1 MMTFERDFDD
11 YEKFFDDFEKN
22 RVRRRERK
30 FEKIFDRLMY
40 EMKKFVMQKQIDFVN
55 KTRRIRRNK
64 KFHEYIIIYN
74 NVLSFCNEKIKMNE
88 KHNA

>member
-1 MMTFERDFDD
+1 MMTFERNLDD

-30 FEKIFDRLMY
+30 FEKIFDRFMY

-55 KTRRIRRNK
+55 KTRRTRRNK

-88 KHNA
+88 KHNV